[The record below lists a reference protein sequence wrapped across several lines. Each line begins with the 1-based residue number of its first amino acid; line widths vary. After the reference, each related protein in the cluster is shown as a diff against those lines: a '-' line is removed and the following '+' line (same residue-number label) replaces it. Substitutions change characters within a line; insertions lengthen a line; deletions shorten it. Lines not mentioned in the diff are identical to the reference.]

1 MLHLEELA
9 REYQRETIRQAEQR
23 RQLEEALHD
32 SPASSS
38 GSSSPSRKLGQL
50 LFVSGLKLIGWSG
63 K

>member
-23 RQLEEALHD
+23 RQLEEAWRD
-32 SPASSS
+32 SPASPS
-38 GSSSPSRKLGQL
+38 GSSSPSRKLGHL
-50 LFVSGLKLIGWSG
+50 LFVSGLKLIGWTE